1 MKLKKILLGALPAL
15 LLTACSNDNV
25 PENREPNIETK
36 GGYLAFNIQ
45 LPTERSTRAA
55 NDDYDD
61 GTTNEYTV
69 DNAAIVIFK
78 GANEKDA
85 TVEGAYVLYDLE
97 PSTPDADGD
106 NITTQYTKAA
116 KISAISTIG
125 SEKLYAL
132 AILNYSDP
140 VIKIEKGKLYINGSE
155 FNGDF
160 KTLLETPTSGSLYNG
175 ESKNSD
181 KFFMTNAPL
190 SKVKGSETRGG
201 ALPETAPSAAKT
213 FTLVE
218 FAADKIK
225 DTESEAKAD
234 PAASIYVERAVAKA
248 TLESVPTKATIGGNQ
263 IDIKFWGWYVDNT
276 EKSSYIVRNLGIGT
290 DGLADYLGY
299 TTGGSDYEL
308 YKNYRFVGWKAMGQ
322 IPTET
327 DNDPF
332 YRIYWC
338 KDPNYNTAM
347 TTGQYDTK
355 FKNGLD
361 ETNNDLFKKSD
372 YIFYPYENT
381 FSVANQS
388 YHHTTRAVFR
398 MTIGVDETGNAKT
411 FYTLNGDENNLY
423 TSAEDAT
430 SVIWAYLTDVTAPA
444 DPGEGA
450 VAGHNSDIREAF
462 KKALNPGK
470 SFSYGKENIRLVFI
484 TDKEGAYKVQD
495 IQLVV
500 PEGSIGEGQTFASD
514 PNDKKN
520 FTSKESL
527 ISYINATW
535 RVLEYKDGN
544 SYYEVR
550 FKHFADEVS
559 NGDYGEN
566 DLAPWK
572 WAITEPT
579 STLDTTDKA
588 YGTDATAEQY
598 YLGRY
603 GMVRN
608 NWYSI
613 SIGTVKRLGS
623 PVPPN
628 VDNVDKSDDNKDVEK
643 FISFKINVLSW
654 AKRTQKVDF

>member
-1 MKLKKILLGALPAL
+1 MKLKHLLLGALPLAL
-15 LLTACSNDNV
+15 LASCSNDNV

-45 LPTERSTRAA
+45 LPTQRSTRAA
-55 NDDYDD
+55 NDNYDD

-85 TVEGAYVLYDLE
+85 TVEGAYVLYDLQ
-97 PSTPDADGD
+97 PSTPDADDD

-116 KISAISTIG
+116 KINAITTDTG
-125 SEKLYAL
+125 DKLFAL

-140 VIKIEKGKLYINGSE
+140 VIKIENGELSINGSK
-155 FNGDF
+155 FDGDF
-160 KTLLETPTSGSLYNG
+160 KTLVETTTTGSLYNG

-190 SKVKGSETRGG
+190 SKVKGSETRGTL
-201 ALPETAPSAAKT
+201 ANPAPKVGDT

-218 FAADKIK
+218 FDKDKIK

-248 TLESVPTKATIGGNQ
+248 TLESVPSKATIGEKE

-276 EKSSYIVRNLGIGT
+276 EKSSYIVRNLGIGGT

-299 TTGGSDYEL
+299 TTGGDYSA
-308 YKNYRFVGWKAMGQ
+308 YQNHRFVGSVAMGQ
-322 IPTET
+322 IPTGTE
-327 DNDPF
+327 NDPY

-338 KDPNYNTAM
+338 KDPNYNTPMAS
-347 TTGQYDTK
+347 GQYDTK
-355 FKNGLD
+355 FKDGLTD
-361 ETNNDLFKKSD
+361 ANKDLFKNSD

-381 FSVANQS
+381 FSVANQN

-398 MTIGVDETGNAKT
+398 MTIGVDKDGNAKT
-411 FYTLNGDENNLY
+411 FYTLNGDEKTLY
-423 TSAEDAT
+423 ETATAAT
-430 SVIWAYLTDVTAPA
+430 SVIWAYLTDATAPA

-470 SFSYGKENIRLVFI
+470 SFSYGKDNIKLVFI

-514 PNDKKN
+514 PNN
-520 FTSKESL
+520 SFTSKASL

-550 FKHFADEVS
+550 FKHFADEIS
-559 NGDYGEN
+559 NGTYGEN

-579 STLDTTDKA
+579 STLDKTSEA
-588 YGTDATAEQY
+588 YGTYATAEQY

>member
-1 MKLKKILLGALPAL
+1 MKLKHLLLGALPLAL
-15 LLTACSNDNV
+15 LAACSNDNV

-45 LPTERSTRAA
+45 LPTQRSTRAA
-55 NDDYDD
+55 NDNYDD

-85 TVEGAYVLYDLE
+85 TVEGAYVLYDLQ

-116 KISAISTIG
+116 KINAITTDTG
-125 SEKLYAL
+125 DKLFAL
-132 AILNYSDP
+132 ALLNYSDP
-140 VIKIEKGKLYINGSE
+140 VIKIENGELSINGTE
-155 FNGDF
+155 FDGDF
-160 KTLLETPTSGSLYNG
+160 KTLVETTTTGNLYNG
-175 ESKNSD
+175 ESRNSD

-190 SKVKGSETRGG
+190 SKVKGSETRGTL
-201 ALPETAPSAAKT
+201 ANPAPGVGDT

-218 FAADKIK
+218 FDKNKIK
-225 DTESEAKAD
+225 DTESDAKAD

-248 TLESVPTKATIGGNQ
+248 TLESVPSKATIGEKE

-276 EKSSYIVRNLGIGT
+276 EKSSYIVRNLGIGGT

-299 TTGGSDYEL
+299 TTGGDYSA
-308 YKNYRFVGWKAMGQ
+308 YQNHRFVGSVAMGQ
-322 IPTET
+322 IPTGT
-327 DNDPF
+327 DNDPY

-347 TTGQYDTK
+347 ATGQYDTK
-355 FKNGLD
+355 FKDGLTD
-361 ETNNDLFKKSD
+361 ANKDLFKNSD

-411 FYTLNGDENNLY
+411 FYTLNGDEKTLY
-423 TSAEDAT
+423 TSADDAV
-430 SVIWAYLTDVTAPA
+430 SVIWAYLTDATAPA
-444 DPGEGA
+444 DPEEGA

-470 SFSYGKENIRLVFI
+470 SFSYGKNNIKLVFI
-484 TDKEGAYKVQD
+484 TDKEGTYKVQD

-514 PNDKKN
+514 PNDS
-520 FTSKESL
+520 FTSKASL

-559 NGDYGEN
+559 NGTYGEN

-579 STLDTTDKA
+579 STLDTTDET
-588 YGTDATAEQY
+588 YGTDTTAEQY

-608 NWYSI
+608 NCYSI